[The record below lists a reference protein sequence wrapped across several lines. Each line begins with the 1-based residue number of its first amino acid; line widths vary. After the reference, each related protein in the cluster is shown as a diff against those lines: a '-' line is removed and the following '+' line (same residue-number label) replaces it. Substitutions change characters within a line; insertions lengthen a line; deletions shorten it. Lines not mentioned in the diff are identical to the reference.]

1 MTVAELIKV
10 LQSLPQDATVYVVD
24 LEHGEE
30 ELERLETEDG
40 KVILR
45 S

>member
-24 LEHGEE
+24 LEYGEE

-40 KVILR
+40 KVVLR